1 MLNVFLVSSATA
13 LVVNLVL
20 GVCVYFMNPRRR
32 ANSAFLL
39 VSFTLALWLATCVGA
54 GASMMDGNRIMQAFW
69 IRLASLAV
77 GLVPMVFDVLR
88 IAVTRPQERTWA
100 VMRQLFP
107 WFVFALLTAATCF
120 SPWFVLYVRDN
131 PAGGIPVPVYGLAQ
145 RFYIVLWLYALG
157 FVGWRYTRDLRG
169 TTGIQ
174 QVELQFAVLAFTVS
188 AVMGV
193 MLSQVIPLITG
204 FESAAQFL
212 PLSAIVLSGIIAYG
226 IVTQR
231 IMSVNDVLRRS
242 SAYALLTVYLCLL
255 YLTLQWLGERA
266 LAGWLSDP
274 RAFAHVLATLSVV
287 LSMAPAHGRMQRVT
301 NRLFI
306 NMQTLDVQR
315 TMRQAQAV
323 LLSIGTTAE
332 LLQRFARI
340 LTQALGTDRVSIL
353 VSNGEHFQ
361 QAYPNPPGNAPAI
374 VLEELDPLVRML
386 RVSEEPVSL
395 DSLRRMRPDPI
406 RSGARQRLTE
416 HDAVIAMG
424 IRLKSRLEGVVLLG
438 CRLSGRIYGAT
449 EQEAIQLLCNQLGV
463 ALDNAK
469 LYTAVQD
476 SKIYNDILL
485 DNLVSGVIAVN
496 ADNTIGYFNREAE
509 RIIGLP
515 AREML
520 HRDVGALPGALADIL
535 RTTHRTGRG
544 EHDLE
549 LVAMIDGRGVHLRV
563 GSSLLH
569 GHTGETLGALLVFH
583 DMTEMHRLQ
592 EQIRRSDRLAS
603 MGTLSA
609 GMAHEIKN
617 PLVTIK
623 TFTQLLPERFEDPEF
638 RESFA
643 SLVGAEVKRIDTI
656 VSQLL
661 TFARPSKP
669 VISEIRLRNVLDES
683 LRLVEQEMRR
693 KSITVFRSY
702 TEDDDTIHGDADLL
716 SQAFVN
722 FFLNAQEA
730 MQDGGELHVGLH
742 VTRDG
747 ARGGW
752 SHAARSLVEAS
763 IRDTGQGILPDDLD
777 HIFDPFFT
785 TKSEGTGLGL
795 SVSHGIIDEQH
806 GVIDV
811 VSEVGKGTMFTIRF
825 PRIRREDDT

>member
-1 MLNVFLVSSATA
+1 MLNVFLVSSAVA
-13 LVVNLVL
+13 LTVNVIL
-20 GVCVYFMNPRRR
+20 GVCVYFVNPGRR

-39 VSFTLALWLATCVGA
+39 VTFALAVWLGTCVGA
-54 GASMMDGNRIMQAFW
+54 GASIMRGDPIMQAFW

-77 GLVPMVFDVLR
+77 ALVPMTFDVLR
-88 IAVTRPQERTWA
+88 IAVTRPQERTRA
-100 VMRQLFP
+100 LLRELIP

-120 SPWFVLYVRDN
+120 SPWFVLYVRPN

-145 RFYIVLWLYALG
+145 RFYILLWFYALA
-157 FVGWRYTRDLRG
+157 FIGWRYTRALRG
-169 TTGIQ
+169 TSGIQ
-174 QVELQFAVLAFTVS
+174 QVELQFAALALTVS
-188 AVMGV
+188 AVLGV
-193 MLSQVIPLITG
+193 ALSQLIPLVTG

-226 IVTQR
+226 IVTHR
-231 IMSVNDVLRRS
+231 IMSVNDVLRRF
-242 SAYALLTVYLCLL
+242 SAYTLLTVYLAVL
-255 YLTLQWLGERA
+255 YLALLRLCEHV
-266 LAGWLSDP
+266 LAGLVPDP
-274 RAFAHVLATLSVV
+274 GAVAHFLATLSVV

-306 NMQTLDVQR
+306 TLQTLDIQR
-315 TMRQAQAV
+315 TMRQAQAA
-323 LLSIGTTAE
+323 LLSIGTTAD
-332 LLQRFARI
+332 LLQRFADI

-353 VSNGEHFQ
+353 LSDGERFA
-361 QAYPNPPGNAPAI
+361 QAYPPLQPPAPAV

-386 RVSEEPVSL
+386 RVSDEPVSV

-406 RSGARQRLTE
+406 RSGARQRLIE
-416 HDAVIAMG
+416 HGTAIAMG
-424 IRLKSRLEGVVLLG
+424 IRLKGRLEGIVLLG
-438 CRLSGRIYGAT
+438 PRLSGRIYGAT

-485 DNLVSGVIAVN
+485 ENLVSGIVAVN
-496 ADNTIGYFNREAE
+496 ADHTIGFFNREAE
-509 RIIGLP
+509 RITHLA
-515 AREML
+515 ARAIL
-520 HRDVGALPGALADIL
+520 HRDLGVLPGALADLL
-535 RTTHRTGRG
+535 RATLRTGRG
-544 EHDLE
+544 EHDE
-549 LVAMIDGRGVHLRV
+549 EMSVSIDGRTVHLRM
-563 GSSLLH
+563 GSSELH

-583 DMTEMHRLQ
+583 DITDMHRLQ

-623 TFTQLLPERFEDPEF
+623 TFTQLLPERFDDPEF

-643 SLVGAEVKRIDTI
+643 TLVGAEVKRIDGI
-656 VSQLL
+656 VTQLL
-661 TFARPSKP
+661 TFARPSTP
-669 VISEIRLRNVLDES
+669 IISSIRVRDVLDES

-702 TEDDDTIHGDADLL
+702 TEDDDTIDGDADLL

-722 FFLNAQEA
+722 LFLNAQEA
-730 MQDGGELHVGLH
+730 MQDGGELHIGLR
-742 VTRDG
+742 VT
-747 ARGGW
+747 GGEHDRR
-752 SHAARSLVEAS
+752 SHAPRAMVEAS
-763 IRDTGQGILPDDLD
+763 VRDTGHGIQPDNLD

-795 SVSHGIIDEQH
+795 SVSHGIIEEQD
-806 GVIDV
+806 GLIDV
-811 VSEVGKGTMFTIRF
+811 VSRVGAGTTFTIRF
-825 PRIRREDDT
+825 PRILREDDR